1 MKQLNYYITIS
12 FLGLLLSL
20 NSCNNLNSS
29 DELINHIPD
38 QTQILLR
45 LPKKSE
51 TSDLNYHLNRLLSF
65 EEFENVQE
73 QLKVLNGYNP
83 ENEGLLSFVQLE
95 RDKLDFILVK
105 EYKEPLPI
113 RSDSIAEFDYEGEKT
128 HSRSFE
134 NATLYSWS
142 NQYHHFLSSSQLLI
156 ENSIRNYNRTT
167 AASELKQL
175 YQKSSQNN
183 LFIRANGDSW
193 LNKKLTIGSFQPKN
207 LGSWIALETTS
218 EINHTRAHGLTTLND
233 SIEHFLYLF
242 QNQKPVRM
250 ISSRYAPYTTDGL
263 WSFGISNFEQYDH
276 NRDKYQGKKHKTDSL
291 FSYVNEFAKIQFNN
305 QFVHLFRA
313 VNADQ
318 LFEQLTKDPIEYQGV
333 SIAALNSEKFKDH
346 FSPMITTSEDVFASL
361 IDDVLLTSK
370 TQEALKT
377 VISSY
382 NTKSTFDKSASFK
395 TIEKDIA
402 KEATINYIGKLSNSI
417 QELKDEPE
425 EVFSYQWV
433 ANKDFF
439 HSHLSLR
446 GLDTISQTNQIAPLF
461 SVKLEAPV
469 RLGPFVVD
477 NHRNNSK
484 ELIVQDQNN
493 QLYLIDSK
501 GKLLWKKQL
510 NSPIQQYI
518 HQVDLFRNKRLQ
530 FAFTTENQLMV
541 LDRNGKEV
549 SSYIKNFKDGGLGPL
564 AVFDY
569 DNSRQYRMVFSQG
582 TSIYMLNNKGSNV
595 NGFNY
600 SKSEAPLAEAPKH
613 FRLNNK
619 DFLVFKLSNG
629 GLKILN
635 RRGNIRIKTPTYYD
649 YSSNELDVFQGHFVF
664 TDTEGNLHYIDQ
676 DGKEVIQNLAI
687 GPDHLIDVSEE
698 GIVSLNESQLKF
710 RDQLFTLP
718 YGSYSEVKIL
728 EFKKNYFITTTD
740 KDTHQ
745 VYLFDSNLKLLN
757 QFPVFGFSTAQL
769 DDLNADGKAELISLD
784 GPDGIIVYS
793 GL

>member
-1 MKQLNYYITIS
+1 MS
-12 FLGLLLSL
+12 
-20 NSCNNLNSS
+20 SCNNINSS

-38 QTQILLR
+38 QTQILIR
-45 LPKKSE
+45 LYKSE
-51 TSDLNYHLNRLLSF
+51 ATDLNDHLKRFLDFDEL
-65 EEFENVQE
+65 ENVQE
-73 QLKVLNGYNP
+73 QLKVLKGYNP

-105 EYKEPLPI
+105 EYKDALAI
-113 RSDSIAEFDYEGEKT
+113 RSDSIASFDYDGEKI

-156 ENSIRNYNRTT
+156 ENSIRNYNRNTT
-167 AASELKQL
+167 ATELKLL

-193 LNKKLTIGSFQPKN
+193 ISKKLRVGAFLPKN
-207 LGSWIALETTS
+207 LGSWIALETSS
-218 EINHTRAHGLTTLND
+218 ELNHTKAHGLTTLND

-242 QNQKPVRM
+242 KDQKPIRM
-250 ISSRYAPYTTDGL
+250 ISNRYAPYTTDGL
-263 WSFGISNFEQYDH
+263 WSFGLSDFERFDQS
-276 NRDKYQGKKHKTDSL
+276 RDKYLGKKHNIDSL
-291 FSYVNEFAKIQFNN
+291 FNSVSEFAKIQFNN
-305 QFVHLFRA
+305 QSVHLFRA
-313 VNADQ
+313 VFADQ
-318 LFEQLTKDPIEYQGV
+318 LFEQFSSNLNDYQGIAIA
-333 SIAALNSEKFKDH
+333 SINPKEFKNH
-346 FSPMITTSEDVFASL
+346 FSPMLDLSEDAFGCL

-370 TQEALKT
+370 SQEALKT

-382 NTKSTFDKSASFK
+382 NTKSTFDKSPSFK

-402 KEATINYIGKLSNSI
+402 KEATINYIGKLSYSI
-417 QELKDEPE
+417 QELKDEAN

-433 ANKDFF
+433 SNKDFF
-439 HSHLSLR
+439 HTHLSLR
-446 GLDTISQTNQIAPLF
+446 GLDSISQTKQIAPLF

-469 RLGPFVVD
+469 RLGPFIVT

-484 ELIVQDQNN
+484 ELIVQDENN
-493 QLYLIDSK
+493 QLYLIDHR

-510 NSPIQQYI
+510 DAPIQKYI
-518 HQVDLFRNKRLQ
+518 HQVDLYRNKRLQ
-530 FAFTTENQLMV
+530 FAFTTENQFMV

-549 SSYIKNFKDGGLGPL
+549 NSLIKNFKDGGLTPL

-582 TSIYMLNNKGSNV
+582 TTLYMLNNKGSNV
-595 NGFNY
+595 SGFNY
-600 SKSEAPLAEAPKH
+600 SKLEAPLTEVPKH

-629 GLKILN
+629 ALKILN
-635 RRGNIRIKTPTYYD
+635 RRGNTRIKTPNYYD
-649 YSSNELDVFQGHFVF
+649 YSPNQLSVFQGHFVF
-664 TDTEGNLHYIDQ
+664 TDKEGNLHFIDQ
-676 DGKEVIQNLAI
+676 DGKEIIQNLAI
-687 GPDHLIDVSEE
+687 GPDHLIDISEE
-698 GIVSLNESQLKF
+698 GILSLNESQLKF

-718 YGSYSEVKIL
+718 YGSYAKVKVL
-728 EFKKNYFITTTD
+728 EFSNNYFITTTD

-745 VYLFDSNLKLLN
+745 VYLFDSNLNLLN

-769 DDLNADGKAELISLD
+769 DDLTADGKAELISLD